1 MEGTEALA
9 QVDLAEQASAGL
21 DGVDAHVWRARIDDA
36 YAHLEAAADWLLANH
51 RADDA
56 ERLAVALEKYWVS
69 AGRIDEGRVMFARVV
84 GTGGLSGPNRAR
96 ALFSLGML
104 AFWQGDDDA
113 AQTAFHESVRL
124 ADEHRSA
131 NVEALSLT
139 GLARLALR
147 DGNIDEARSLC
158 RRALDVSATTSE
170 TRGRSSAIHV
180 LSVAA
185 QMHGDL
191 EEARDLMHQRL
202 QLEREAGSL
211 RLVAAECSNLS
222 AVERQLGNLAGARDL
237 VLQSL
242 DIESQQQ
249 DVWAIPYS
257 LNQLAAIDADSGDIS
272 RAATLLA
279 VAARM
284 VEEQGAG
291 WPPDEEPVF
300 EQTRRASANALGEA
314 DFARAWSAGTAMT
327 WQEAAALAQ
336 QG

>member
-21 DGVDAHVWRARIDDA
+21 DGADAHVWRARIDDA

-51 RADDA
+51 HVDEA

-84 GTGGLSGPNRAR
+84 SSGGLSRLNRAR

-104 AFWQGDDDA
+104 AFWQGDDVA
-113 AQTAFHESVRL
+113 A
-124 ADEHRSA
+124 RSA
-131 NVEALSLT
+131 FDESAQLAAEHGGANIEALALS

-147 DGNIDEARSLC
+147 GGDISEARSLC
-158 RRALDVSATTSE
+158 RRALDVAATTNE

-185 QMHGDL
+185 QMNGDL

-202 QLEREAGSL
+202 QLERNAGSM

-222 AVERQLGNLAGARDL
+222 AVERQLGNITGARDL
-237 VLQSL
+237 VLQAL
-242 DIESQQQ
+242 DIESQQE
-249 DVWAIPYS
+249 DVWSLPYS
-257 LNQLAAIDADSGDIS
+257 LNQLAAIEAQSGDMS

-291 WPPDEEPVF
+291 WPPDEEPIF
-300 EQTRRASANALGEA
+300 EQTRRASMTALGE
-314 DFARAWSAGTAMT
+314 DEFAQAWTVGTAMA

-336 QG
+336 PG

>member
-1 MEGTEALA
+1 MEGKDALA
-9 QVDLAEQASAGL
+9 QVELAEQASAGL
-21 DGVDAHVWRARIDDA
+21 DGVDAHVWGARIDDV
-36 YAHLEAAADWLLANH
+36 YPHLEAAADWLLANR

-69 AGRIDEGRVMFARVV
+69 AGRIDEGRVMFSRVV
-84 GTGGLSGPNRAR
+84 GAGGMSGPNRAR

-104 AFWQGDDDA
+104 AFWQGDDA
-113 AQTAFHESVRL
+113 AARTAFEESEQL
-124 ADEHRSA
+124 AAEHRSA
-131 NVEALSLT
+131 DVQALALT

-147 DGNIDEARSLC
+147 GRNIGEAQSLC
-158 RRALDVSATTSE
+158 RRALDVVATTTE
-170 TRGRSSAIHV
+170 RRGRSSAIHV

-185 QMHGDL
+185 QMNGDL

-202 QLEREAGSL
+202 LLEREAGSL

-222 AVERQLGNLAGARDL
+222 AVERQLGNITGAREL
-237 VLQSL
+237 VLQAL
-242 DIESQQQ
+242 DIESRQG
-249 DVWAIPYS
+249 DVWSIPYS
-257 LNQLAAIDADSGDIS
+257 LNQLAAIDADSGDVS

-300 EQTRRASANALGEA
+300 EQTRRASVDALGEA
-314 DFARAWSAGTAMT
+314 EFARAWTAGAAMS
-327 WQEAAALAQ
+327 WREAAALAQ
-336 QG
+336 PR

>member
-21 DGVDAHVWRARIDDA
+21 DGADAHVWRARMDDA
-36 YAHLEAAADWLLANH
+36 YAHLEAAADWLLANR

-84 GTGGLSGPNRAR
+84 GAGGLSSPNRAR

-104 AFWQGDDDA
+104 AFWQGDDA
-113 AQTAFHESVRL
+113 AARSAFEESVQL
-124 ADEHRSA
+124 AAEHRSA
-131 NVEALSLT
+131 NVEALALT

-147 DGNIDEARSLC
+147 GGGIADAQSLC
-158 RRALDVSATTSE
+158 KRALDVASTTSE

-185 QMHGDL
+185 QMSGNL
-191 EEARDLMHQRL
+191 EQARDLMHQRI
-202 QLEREAGSL
+202 QLERAAGSL

-222 AVERQLGNLAGARDL
+222 AVERQLGNITGARDL
-237 VLQSL
+237 VLQAL
-242 DIESQQQ
+242 GIESQQE

-257 LNQLAAIDADSGDIS
+257 LNQLAAIEAVSGDMS

-291 WPPDEEPVF
+291 WPPDEEPIF
-300 EQTRRASANALGEA
+300 EQTRRASADALGEA
-314 DFARAWSAGTAMT
+314 DFARAWTAGVTMP
-327 WQEAAALAQ
+327 WQEAASLAEP
-336 QG
+336 G